1 MPPIFNMQRL
11 ITFAA
16 AFVLMMLASA
26 TVWADPITI
35 TTGNPGNLGTDNVL
49 FNNAA
54 LVHSGPLVQGDFNG
68 IGAGFIVDFTSG
80 SGTGNLGVSGGQAV
94 LVGGTGNVPFSNVTM
109 QLENSATFT
118 KLILNIDVTNGLAP
132 PTSVQFTV
140 NYTLAGGQVF
150 NQVFTVSTNGQN
162 FFGIQ
167 AAEGAVI
174 NSVTVQGLNNTT
186 FADISQ
192 WRVGGFSP
200 QTEVPEPASMLLLGT
215 GLAGTAGALRRRMKN
230 RQTSNRI
237 KTGVLRCTPYR

>member
-1 MPPIFNMQRL
+1 MPQIFNLQRL
-11 ITFAA
+11 ILACA
-16 AFVLMMLASA
+16 AFAIMMVASSTA
-26 TVWADPITI
+26 WADPITI
-35 TTGNPGNLGTDNVL
+35 TTGNPGNTGTDNVL
-49 FNNAA
+49 FNNGS
-54 LVHSGPLVQGDFNG
+54 LVHSGLLVQGDFNG
-68 IGAGFIVDFTSG
+68 IGAGFIVDFTSA

-109 QLENSATFT
+109 QLENGATFT

-174 NSVTVQGLNNTT
+174 NSVTVQGLNGTT
-186 FADISQ
+186 FQDIDQ
-192 WRVGGFSP
+192 WRVGGFNSP
-200 QTEVPEPASMLLLGT
+200 VPEPASMFLLGT
-215 GLAGTAGALRRRMKN
+215 GLAGAAGAVRRRL
-230 RQTSNRI
+230 R
-237 KTGVLRCTPYR
+237 KTNDQ